1 MNIIVKRAELE
12 DLKEVSIL
20 FAAYRVFY
28 KQQSDVAIAL
38 KFIKERFKNSE
49 SVIFYAKDESGRYV
63 GFTQLYPSFSSVSM
77 QRSWILNDLFVL
89 AEMRNFGVG
98 KKLLNKAKE
107 FALET
112 KAKGIALETAASNTK
127 AQKLYESIGYT
138 RDSEFSYFL
147 NVNQL

>member
-1 MNIIVKRAELE
+1 MNIIVKRAKLA
-12 DLKEVSIL
+12 DLNEIALL
-20 FAAYRVFY
+20 FDAYRVFY
-28 KQQSDVAIAL
+28 KQQSDVEIAL
-38 KFIKERFKNSE
+38 KFIKERFNNSE
-49 SVIFYAKDESGRYV
+49 SVIFYAKNENGKYV
-63 GFTQLYPSFSSVSM
+63 GFTQLYPSFSSVSV
-77 QRSWILNDLFVL
+77 QRTWVLNDLFVL
-89 AEMRNFGVG
+89 AEMRSLGVG

-147 NVNQL
+147 NVN